1 MGDLSQWEGITGP
14 EVRQINKM
22 CDRPIKHVED
32 HYMVYMRIIT
42 GRADEADGARAEHDA
57 GLEQPPGF

>member
-1 MGDLSQWEGITGP
+1 M
-14 EVRQINKM
+14 INK
-22 CDRPIKHVED
+22 
-32 HYMVYMRIIT
+32 RIIT

>member
-1 MGDLSQWEGITGP
+1 MLL
-14 EVRQINKM
+14 
-22 CDRPIKHVED
+22 KHSKHGLYED
-32 HYMVYMRIIT
+32 II